1 MDQTLHRFRRF
12 APQAAFLLAFLSFFL
27 TPLLQ
32 AQENI
37 VQEIVIHG
45 NRRIPADTIR
55 ARIFTKAGDP
65 YDEASLQ
72 RDFNSLWNTG
82 YFDDLRIE
90 REESPKGYRIH
101 VYVKEKP
108 TIRSIEYKGLS
119 SVSQSDVLER
129 FKQNKVGLTV
139 ENQYDPTKVKKAEVA
154 LKELLSEHGR
164 QFANIRT
171 EIRPIPPAAVAV
183 TFVIKEGPKVKVG
196 KIKFEGN
203 KRLSSRELRRAMK
216 NLRPIGIPHSI
227 FFENLFAKTYDASK
241 LSEDS
246 ERIRDEYQQKGYFKV
261 LVQDPKTNIRDTGGI
276 PIPFIRKAG
285 GKAVDITIPIEEGDR
300 YKLKSITFKN
310 NKAVTN
316 TKVLRG
322 LFPMRDG
329 EIFNTAL
336 VRKGLEN
343 IRKAYGEL
351 GYINFT
357 AVPDTQIDDEKK
369 LITLNIDVDE
379 GKPFLIRRIEFS
391 GNTTTRDKVIRRELA
406 VEEGGIYN
414 SRLWELSLLRLN
426 QLQYFEPLKPETDS
440 ETKQDPV
447 NNTVDLTLKVKEKGK
462 NSIGLTGGFSGLAG
476 GFIGINYQTNNF
488 LGFGETLTLE
498 ANVGNRERNF
508 TFGFTEPYFRD
519 RPITLGFTVFT
530 RYYNFNQAQQTQQA
544 LGLTSLNVS
553 QSTLNGLQ
561 NYSQNTTG
569 FTVSTSYPL
578 RRSFKRIALTYSF
591 DVSTIKVFSDAS
603 SQFFQALAFRGFAG
617 PNALDGIVTSKV
629 LPSISWSTIDNPQ
642 RPHTGRSMFIG
653 GEIAGLGGDI
663 RSIRP
668 ILEYKQFIPVNKG
681 RNALGYRIQG
691 SYLTGY
697 GGVVAPA
704 FERFYMGGDND
715 IRGFDVRSLSP
726 YGFLLTNANLPLLNP
741 SGTTVPICPDNPRCG
756 IRTVQVPLRTLIA
769 TGGDTNVVANVEYR
783 IPLFGP
789 VTLAPFFDAGINGI
803 LRDSQLRISN
813 QTLDSLNNTSF
824 GCAVLDVNLQC
835 IGGQKF
841 IFEQAIHPIPGTNWQ
856 PRASTGLE
864 LQVIL
869 PIVNAPFRIYYA
881 YNPLRLNKI
890 ITTPNECFTASG
902 NPANCIDRTQ
912 FPQGGA
918 GDFTFESTQALSQR
932 SYLLR
937 EPKSSFRFT
946 ISTTF

>member
-1 MDQTLHRFRRF
+1 M
-12 APQAAFLLAFLSFFL
+12 
-27 TPLLQ
+27 
-32 AQENI
+32 
-37 VQEIVIHG
+37 QEIVIHG

-55 ARIFTKAGDP
+55 ARVFTKPGDV

-82 YFDDLRIE
+82 YFDDLRME

-108 TIRSIEYKGLS
+108 TIRSIDYKGLS
-119 SVSQSDVLER
+119 SVSQSDVLDR
-129 FKQNKVGLTV
+129 FKTNKVGLSV
-139 ENQYDPTKVKKAEVA
+139 ENQYDPTKVKKAEVT
-154 LKELLSEHGR
+154 LKELLAEHGR
-164 QFANIRT
+164 QFATVRT

-183 TFVIKEGPKVKVG
+183 TFVIREGPKVKVG
-196 KIKFEGN
+196 RIKFEGN

-227 FFENLFAKTYDASK
+227 FLENLFAKTYDASK
-241 LSEDS
+241 LNEDS

-261 LVQDPKTNIRDTGGI
+261 LVQDPKTKIRDTGGI
-276 PIPFIRKAG
+276 PVPFVHKTN
-285 GKAVDITIPIEEGDR
+285 GKAVDITIPIEEGDKF
-300 YKLKSITFKN
+300 KLKSITFKN
-310 NKAVTN
+310 NKAVPN
-316 TKVLRG
+316 NKGLRK
-322 LFPMRDG
+322 LFPMEDG
-329 EIFNTAL
+329 ATFDTSL

-343 IRKAYGEL
+343 LRKAYGEL

-369 LITLNIDVDE
+369 LISLVIDVDE

-406 VEEGGIYN
+406 VEEGGVYN

-447 NNTVDLTLKVKEKGK
+447 NNTVDLTLKVREKGK

-530 RYYNFNQAQQTQQA
+530 RYFNYNQAQQTQQA
-544 LGLTSLNVS
+544 LGISQLNVS
-553 QSTLNGLQ
+553 QSFLNGLQ

-578 RRSFKRIALTYSF
+578 RRSFKRVSLTYSF
-591 DVSTIKVFSDAS
+591 DKSSISVFSDAS
-603 SQFFQALAFRGFAG
+603 SAYFQALAFRGFAG
-617 PNALDGIVTSKV
+617 PNALNGVYTSKI

-642 RPHTGRSMFIG
+642 RPHQGSSMFLG
-653 GEIAGLGGDI
+653 GEIAGLGGTV
-663 RSIRP
+663 RSLRP
-668 ILEYKQFIPVNKG
+668 IVEWKQFLPVNKQ
-681 RNALGYRIQG
+681 RNALGYRIQA
-691 SYLTGY
+691 SYLTGF
-697 GGVVAPA
+697 GGIVAPP

-715 IRGFDVRSLSP
+715 IRGFDTRSLSP
-726 YGFLLTNANLPLLNP
+726 YGFLLSNNSIPLENP
-741 SGTTVPICPDNPRCG
+741 DGTTVPVDPSNPRRG
-756 IRTVQVPLRTLIA
+756 IRTVPVPLRTLIA
-769 TGGDTNVVANVEYR
+769 TGGDTNLVTNVEYR

-789 VTLAPFFDAGINGI
+789 VTLAPFFDAGVNGV
-803 LRDSQLRISN
+803 LRSSQLRISDQELN
-813 QTLDSLNNTSF
+813 SLNSTSF
-824 GCAVLDVNLQC
+824 GCASIDLNFQC
-835 IGGQKF
+835 VGGQNF
-841 IFEQAIHPIPGTNWQ
+841 LFDHDIRPIPGTNWQ

-881 YNPLRLNKI
+881 YNPLRLNKL
-890 ITTPNECFTASG
+890 ITTPNQCFASSG
-902 NPANCIDRTQ
+902 DVSGCISRNEFPA
-912 FPQGGA
+912 GGA
-918 GDFTFESTQALSQR
+918 GDFSFLSTQALSQR
-932 SYLLR
+932 TYLLR

>member
-1 MDQTLHRFRRF
+1 MTRY
-12 APQAAFLLAFLSFFL
+12 APLAAFLLAFFAFLS
-27 TPLLQ
+27 PLLH
-32 AQENI
+32 AQENV

-55 ARIFTKAGDP
+55 ARIFTKPGDP
-65 YDEASLQ
+65 YDEAGLQ

-90 REESPKGYRIH
+90 REESPKGFRIH

-129 FKQNKVGLTV
+129 FKNNKVGLSV

-154 LKELLSEHGR
+154 LKELMAEHGR
-164 QFANIRT
+164 QFATIRT
-171 EIRPIPPAAVAV
+171 EVRPIPPAAVAV
-183 TFVIKEGPKVKVG
+183 TFQIREGPKVKVG

-203 KRLSSRELRRAMK
+203 KRLSSRELRAAMK

-227 FFENLFAKTYDASK
+227 FLENLFAKTYDASK

-246 ERIRDEYQQKGYFKV
+246 ERIRDAYQQKGYFKV
-261 LVQDPKTNIRDTGGI
+261 LVQDPKTQIRDTHGL
-276 PIPFIRKAG
+276 PIPFVHKAS
-285 GKAVDITIPIEEGDR
+285 GKAVDITIPVEEGDK
-300 YKLKSITFKN
+300 YKLKAITFKN

-316 TKVLRG
+316 TKILRN
-322 LFPMRDG
+322 LFPMKDG
-329 EIFNTAL
+329 EVFNTSL

-406 VEEGGIYN
+406 VEEGGVYN

-440 ETKQDPV
+440 ETKQDPN

-530 RYYNFNQAQQTQQA
+530 RYFNYNQAQQTQQA
-544 LGLTSLNVS
+544 LGLTDLNLS
-553 QSTLNGLQ
+553 QATLNGLQ

-578 RRSFKRIALTYSF
+578 RRSYKRLSLTYSL
-591 DVSTIKVFSDAS
+591 DRSTIKVYSDAS
-603 SQFFQALAFRGFAG
+603 SAYFQALAFRGFAG
-617 PNALDGIVTSKV
+617 PNALEGVITSKI
-629 LPSISWSTIDNPQ
+629 LPSISWSSIDNPQ
-642 RPHTGRSMFIG
+642 RPHTGSSMFLG
-653 GEIAGLGGDI
+653 GEIAGLGGTV

-668 ILEYKQFIPVNKG
+668 IVEWKQFIPVNKQ

-691 SYLTGY
+691 SFLTGF
-697 GGVVAPA
+697 GGIVAPP

-726 YGFLLTNANLPLLNP
+726 YGFLLSGANLPLTNP
-741 SGTTVPICPDNPRCG
+741 DGTPVPEIPGNPLSPV
-756 IRTVQVPLRTLIA
+756 RTIPVPLRTLIA

-789 VTLAPFFDAGINGI
+789 VTLAPFLDAGLNCI
-803 LRDSQLRISN
+803 LRTSQLRITN
-813 QTLDSLNNTSF
+813 ETLNALNTTPF
-824 GCAVLDVNLQC
+824 GCAILDASLHCVGSEN
-835 IGGQKF
+835 F
-841 IFEQAIHPIPGTNWQ
+841 IFDRDIRPIPGTNWQ

-881 YNPLRLNKI
+881 YNPLRLNKL
-890 ITTPNECFTASG
+890 ITTPNNCVTGAGAAS
-902 NPANCIDRTQ
+902 NCIDRSQ
-912 FPQGGA
+912 FPIGGA
-918 GDFTFESTQALSQR
+918 GDFTFDQVQALSNR
-932 SYLLR
+932 TYLLR

>member
-1 MDQTLHRFRRF
+1 
-12 APQAAFLLAFLSFFL
+12 LLAFFAFL

-32 AQENI
+32 AQENV

-55 ARIFTKAGDP
+55 ARIFTKPGDP
-65 YDEASLQ
+65 YDEAGLQ

-108 TIRSIEYKGLS
+108 TIRSIDYKGLS

-129 FKQNKVGLTV
+129 FKNNKVGLSV

-154 LKELLSEHGR
+154 LKELMAEHGR
-164 QFANIRT
+164 QFATIRT
-171 EIRPIPPAAVAV
+171 EVRPIPPAAVAV
-183 TFVIKEGPKVKVG
+183 TFVIREGPKVKVG

-203 KRLSSRELRRAMK
+203 KRLSSRELRAAMK

-227 FFENLFAKTYDASK
+227 FLENLFSKTYDASK

-261 LVQDPKTNIRDTGGI
+261 LVQDPKTQIRDTHGL
-276 PIPFIRKAG
+276 PIPFVHKAS
-285 GKAVDITIPIEEGDR
+285 GKAVDITIPVEEGDR
-300 YKLKSITFKN
+300 YTLKAITFKN

-316 TKVLRG
+316 TKILRG
-322 LFPMRDG
+322 LFPMKDG
-329 EIFNTAL
+329 EIFNTAM

-406 VEEGGIYN
+406 VEEGGVYN

-440 ETKQDPV
+440 ETKQDPN

-530 RYYNFNQAQQTQQA
+530 RYFNYNQAQQTQQA
-544 LGLTSLNVS
+544 LGLTNLNLS
-553 QSTLNGLQ
+553 QATLNGLQ

-578 RRSFKRIALTYSF
+578 RRSYKRLALTYSF
-591 DVSTIKVFSDAS
+591 DVSTLKVYSDAS
-603 SQFFQALAFRGFAG
+603 SAYFQALAFRGFAG
-617 PNALDGIVTSKV
+617 PNALAGVVTSKV
-629 LPSISWSTIDNPQ
+629 LPSISWSSIDNPQ
-642 RPHTGRSMFIG
+642 RPHSGKSMFLG
-653 GEIAGLGGDI
+653 GEIAGLGGTV

-668 ILEYKQFIPVNKG
+668 IVEWKQFVPVNKG

-691 SYLTGY
+691 SFLTGF
-697 GGVVAPA
+697 GGIVAPP

-726 YGFLLTNANLPLLNP
+726 YGFLLSGANLPLTNP
-741 SGTTVPICPDNPRCG
+741 DGTQVPLIPGNPLSPV
-756 IRTVQVPLRTLIA
+756 RTIPVPLRTLIA

-789 VTLAPFFDAGINGI
+789 VTLAPFLDAGVNGI
-803 LRDSQLRISN
+803 LRTSQLRITE
-813 QTLDSLNNTSF
+813 QTLDALNLTPF
-824 GCAVLDVNLQC
+824 GCATLDPSLHCVGSRNFLFDRD
-835 IGGQKF
+835 IR
-841 IFEQAIHPIPGTNWQ
+841 PIPGTNWQ

-881 YNPLRLNKI
+881 YNPLRLNKV
-890 ITTPNECFTASG
+890 ITTPNTCVDSSGVAS
-902 NPANCIDRTQ
+902 NCIDRSQ
-912 FPQGGA
+912 FPLGGA
-918 GDFTFESTQALSQR
+918 GEYTFDQVQALSNR
-932 SYLLR
+932 AYLLR

>member
-1 MDQTLHRFRRF
+1 
-12 APQAAFLLAFLSFFL
+12 LLAFLLFL
-27 TPLLQ
+27 SAPFLF

-55 ARIFTKAGDP
+55 ARIFTKPGDV

-82 YFDDLRIE
+82 YFDDLRME

-119 SVSQSDVLER
+119 SVSQSDVLDR
-129 FKQNKVGLTV
+129 FKAAKVGLSV

-154 LKELLSEHGR
+154 LKDLLSEHGR
-164 QFANIRT
+164 QFATIRT
-171 EIRPIPPAAVAV
+171 EVHPIPPAAVAV
-183 TFVIKEGPKVKVG
+183 TFVIREGPKVKVG
-196 KIKFEGN
+196 RIKFEGN
-203 KRLSSRELRRAMK
+203 KKLSSRELRYAMK
-216 NLRPIGIPHSI
+216 NLRPIGIPHSLVL
-227 FFENLFAKTYDASK
+227 ENLFAKTYDASK
-241 LSEDS
+241 LNEDS

-261 LVQDPKTNIRDTGGI
+261 LVQDPKTKIRDTGGI
-276 PIPFIRKAG
+276 PIPFIHKSG
-285 GKAVDITIPIEEGDR
+285 GKSVDITIPVEEGDKF
-300 YKLKSITFKN
+300 KLKQITFKN
-310 NKAVTN
+310 NKAVPN
-316 TKVLRG
+316 SAGLRK
-322 LFPMRDG
+322 LFPMKDG
-329 EIFNTAL
+329 DVFNTSL

-343 IRKAYGEL
+343 LRKAYGEL

-369 LITLNIDVDE
+369 LISLAIDVDE

-406 VEEGGIYN
+406 VEEGGVYN

-447 NNTVDLTLKVKEKGK
+447 NNTVDLTLKVREKGK

-530 RYYNFNQAQQTQQA
+530 RYFNYNEAVQTAQA
-544 LGLTSLNVS
+544 LNLSSVSALNAS
-553 QSTLNGLQ
+553 QSFLNGLQ

-569 FTVSTSYPL
+569 FTVSSSYPL
-578 RRSFKRIALTYSF
+578 RRSFKRISLTYSF
-591 DVSTIKVFSDAS
+591 DVSSIKVYSDAS
-603 SQFFQALAFRGFAG
+603 SAYFQALAFRGFAG
-617 PNALDGIVTSKV
+617 PNALNGIITSKV

-642 RPHTGRSMFIG
+642 RPHTGRSMFLG
-653 GEIAGLGGDI
+653 GEIAGLGGDV

-668 ILEYKQFIPVNKG
+668 IMEYKQFIPVNKG
-681 RNALGYRIQG
+681 RNALGYRLQA
-691 SYLTGY
+691 SYLTGF

-726 YGFLLTNANLPLLNP
+726 YGFLLSNNAIPLISP
-741 SGTTVPICPDNPRCG
+741 DGATTPICPDNPRCG
-756 IRTVQVPLRTLIA
+756 IRTVPVPLRTLIA

-789 VTLAPFFDAGINGI
+789 VTLAPFFDAGVNGI
-803 LRDSQLRISN
+803 LRSSQLRISDQELN
-813 QTLDSLNNTSF
+813 SLNSTAF
-824 GCAVLDVNLQC
+824 GCASLAPDLSC
-835 IGGQKF
+835 IGSQHF
-841 IFEQAIHPIPGTNWQ
+841 QFENEIHPIPGTNWQ

-890 ITTPNECFTASG
+890 ITTPNECFSSSG
-902 NPANCIDRTQ
+902 TVSNCIDRSQ
-912 FPQGGA
+912 FPTGSGA
-918 GDFTFESTQALSQR
+918 GDFTFLSTQALSQR

-937 EPKSSFRFT
+937 EPQSSFRFT

>member
-1 MDQTLHRFRRF
+1 LDQTLHRIKRF
-12 APQAAFLLAFLSFFL
+12 APLAAFLLAFLVFL

-55 ARIFTKAGDP
+55 ARIFTKPGDP
-65 YDEASLQ
+65 YDEAGLQ

-82 YFDDLRIE
+82 YFDDLRME

-108 TIRSIEYKGLS
+108 TIRSIDYKGLS
-119 SVSQSDVLER
+119 SVSQSDVLTK
-129 FKQNKVGLTV
+129 FKDAKVGLSV
-139 ENQYDPTKVKKAEVA
+139 ENQYDPTKVKKAEVT
-154 LKELLSEHGR
+154 LKELLAEHGR
-164 QFANIRT
+164 QFATIRT

-183 TFVIKEGPKVKVG
+183 TFVIREGPKVKVG

-203 KRLSSRELRRAMK
+203 KRLSSRELRAAMK
-216 NLRPIGIPHSI
+216 NLRPIGVPHSI
-227 FFENLFAKTYDASK
+227 FLENLFARTYDASK
-241 LSEDS
+241 LNEDS

-261 LVQDPKTNIRDTGGI
+261 LVQDPKTKIRDTGGI
-276 PIPFIRKAG
+276 PIPFIHKTG
-285 GKAVDITIPIEEGDR
+285 GKAVDITIPVEEGDK

-310 NKAVTN
+310 NKAVPN
-316 TKVLRG
+316 SKGLRN
-322 LFPMRDG
+322 LFPMKDG
-329 EIFNTAL
+329 DVFNTSF

-343 IRKAYGEL
+343 LRKAYGEL

-369 LITLNIDVDE
+369 LISLVIDVDE

-406 VEEGGIYN
+406 VEEGGVYN

-440 ETKQDPV
+440 ETKQDPA
-447 NNTVDLTLKVKEKGK
+447 NNTVDLTLKVREKGK

-476 GFIGINYQTNNF
+476 GFVGINYQTNNF

-530 RYYNFNQAQQTQQA
+530 RYFNYNQAEQTQQA
-544 LGLTSLNVS
+544 LGLNQLNIS
-553 QSTLNGLQ
+553 QATLNGLQ

-578 RRSFKRIALTYSF
+578 RRSFKRLALTYSF

-603 SQFFQALAFRGFAG
+603 SAYFQALAFRGFAG
-617 PNALDGIVTSKV
+617 PNALEGVITSKV

-642 RPHTGRSMFIG
+642 RPHTGSSMFLG
-653 GEIAGLGGDI
+653 GEIAGLGGTV
-663 RSIRP
+663 RSLRP
-668 ILEYKQFIPVNKG
+668 IMEWKQFIPVNKG
-681 RNALGYRIQG
+681 RNALGYRIQ
-691 SYLTGY
+691 SSFLTGF
-697 GGVVAPA
+697 GGIVAPP

-726 YGFLLTNANLPLLNP
+726 YGFLLTGANLPLTNP
-741 SGTTVPICPDNPRCG
+741 DGTPVPVIPGNFLSPT
-756 IRTVQVPLRTLIA
+756 RTIPVPLRTLIA

-789 VTLAPFFDAGINGI
+789 VTLAPFFDAGVNGI
-803 LRDSQLRISN
+803 LRNSQLRITD
-813 QTLDSLNNTSF
+813 QTLSALNNTPF
-824 GCAVLDVNLQC
+824 GCSSLDVNLQC
-835 IGGQKF
+835 VGGQNF
-841 IFEQAIHPIPGTNWQ
+841 IFEKDIHPIPGTNWQ

-881 YNPLRLNKI
+881 YNPLRLNKV
-890 ITTPNECFTASG
+890 ITTPNECFNGSST
-902 NPANCIDRTQ
+902 PIPCISESE
-912 FPQGGA
+912 FPQSGA
-918 GDFTFESTQALSQR
+918 GAFTLQNTEALSQR